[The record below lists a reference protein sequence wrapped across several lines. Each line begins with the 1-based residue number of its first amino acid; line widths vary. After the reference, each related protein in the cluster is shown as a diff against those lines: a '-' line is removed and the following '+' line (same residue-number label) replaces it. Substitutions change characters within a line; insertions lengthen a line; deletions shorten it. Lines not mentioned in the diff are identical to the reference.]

1 MASTM
6 ALYISALT
14 PSRLRVSMA
23 AGRPYLRAIAQR
35 ASSTTLL
42 PTVVMTMESPS
53 PMRLLMMS
61 RMSVCCSIC
70 SLDMWVEMST
80 RQYTVV
86 GSFS

>member
-23 AGRPYLRAIAQR
+23 AVR
-35 ASSTTLL
+35 ASMVSRTVPSTTLL

-70 SLDMWVEMST
+70 SLDIWVEMST